1 MEKYYVLYNPFASN
15 GHGAEAAK
23 EVIGYLGGKENE
35 FVDLTKIGDYKTFF
49 DKLDES
55 DKIILCGGDGTLNRF
70 ANDCAGIIP
79 ENEICLFPVGTGNDF
94 LKDLGIEG
102 KCAPVPVNKYIK
114 DLPYVE
120 VEGKTMYFIDNVAF
134 GIDGWVC
141 EVADEIKAK
150 DPNAKIDYTKI
161 AISGLLGKYKP
172 CNAKITVDGV
182 TKEYK
187 KVWLA
192 PSMNGRYFGGGMKV
206 TPDQDRLDPE
216 RKISILVFSG
226 SNRLMTAITFPKIF
240 KGTHVT
246 AKCCEV
252 LKGHEITVEYDEP
265 RAVQVDGETI
275 LGVRKYHAV
284 KK

>member
-1 MEKYYVLYNPFASN
+1 MEKYYILYNPYANNDHGEEAS
-15 GHGAEAAK
+15 K
-23 EVIGYLGGKENE
+23 EVIAHIEGKDYE
-35 FVDLTKIGDYKTFF
+35 FVDMTRITDYKELFAR
-49 DKLDES
+49 LDES
-55 DKIILCGGDGTLNRF
+55 DKIIICGGDGTLNRF
-70 ANDCAGIIP
+70 ANDCADCMP
-79 ENEICLFPVGTGNDF
+79 ENEISLFPVGTGNDF
-94 LKDLGIEG
+94 LLDLGFQG
-102 KCAPVPVNKYIK
+102 KCAPVPVNKFIK

-120 VEGKTMYFIDNVAF
+120 VEGKKMFFIDNVGY

-141 EVADEIKAK
+141 EVADETKAK
-150 DPNAKIDYTKI
+150 DPSAKINYTGI

-172 CNAKITVDGV
+172 CNAKVTVDGV

-192 PSMNGRYFGGGMKV
+192 PAMNGRFYGGGMMV
-206 TPDQDRLDPE
+206 TPGQDRLDPE
-216 RKISILVFSG
+216 RRLSILLFSG

-240 KGTHVT
+240 KGAHIG

-252 LKGHEITVEYDEP
+252 IKGHDITVEYDEP

-284 KK
+284 KN

>member
-1 MEKYYVLYNPFASN
+1 M
-15 GHGAEAAK
+15 
-23 EVIGYLGGKENE
+23 
-35 FVDLTKIGDYKTFF
+35 
-49 DKLDES
+49 
-55 DKIILCGGDGTLNRF
+55 
-70 ANDCAGIIP
+70 P
-79 ENEICLFPVGTGNDF
+79 ENEISLFPVGTGNDF
-94 LKDLGIEG
+94 LLDLGFTG

-120 VEGKTMYFIDNVAF
+120 VKDKKMYFIDNVAF

-150 DPNAKIDYTKI
+150 DPGAKINYTSI

-172 CNAKITVDGV
+172 CNAKVTVDGV

-187 KVWLA
+187 KAWLA
-192 PSMNGRYFGGGMKV
+192 PAMNGRYFGGGMKV

-216 RKISILVFSG
+216 RKLSILVFSG

-240 KGTHVT
+240 KGTHVA

-252 LKGHEITVEYDEP
+252 LVGHEITVEYDEP

-284 KK
+284 KR